1 MSRVPSGEIF
11 AAMASELQ
19 HAGELC
25 EMLETVMTRLVR
37 GGGLSSPESA
47 VRDAQT
53 VDALAQH
60 LQGLANF
67 AEALSRQREKPGGY
81 ELSSALK
88 TITLA
93 ALASRLAVETG
104 QAQAGGSSDREE
116 EGELQLF

>member
-1 MSRVPSGEIF
+1 MSRVPSTDIF
-11 AAMASELQ
+11 AALALELQ
-19 HAGELC
+19 RAGELC
-25 EMLETVMTRLVR
+25 EMMETVVARLVR

-47 VRDAQT
+47 MRDAQT

-67 AEALSRQREKPGGY
+67 TEALTAADEAAGAY
-81 ELSSALK
+81 EVGAALR

-93 ALASRLAVETG
+93 ALAARLAEEMG
-104 QAQAGGSSDREE
+104 ESHNSQGSGHE